1 MKYVSILFLIF
12 NSFNINAQYDFLK
25 TDLTDL
31 NKRSLKADKR
41 NFKIL
46 MKFIDENKFDEI
58 SNIEKIKNIW
68 HSKSNDTDSLEFGVK
83 RFNFQLVGGYTAYFF
98 TVCTL
103 ENKIISFKIF
113 LHRKGYDILDF
124 LAQKDTTIKIG
135 VNKLLKQWQIHKTP
149 EGNCY
154 TFNIENKIYF
164 EKYKN
169 SVETKFGKLQNLEF
183 SDSLTK
189 KLYLYMINPINHY
202 SYNEELGLITDT
214 FRIEDWEKLNRIDIV
229 KNVLIGYNPIGRVLA
244 TEKLLT
250 FAQNKQYELTQEDII
265 IIKKIINSDI
275 KIEWYRGHVGYV
287 DTIKNFFKKN
297 SILSELLK
305 SNGIN

>member
-25 TDLTDL
+25 TDLNNL
-31 NKRSLKADKR
+31 NKRWLKADKR

-68 HSKSNDTDSLEFGVK
+68 HPKVNYTDSLEFGMK
-83 RFNFQLVGGYTAYFF
+83 RFNFQLGGGHTTYYF
-98 TVCTL
+98 TVCAL
-103 ENKIISFKIF
+103 EKKIISFYIF
-113 LHRKGYDILDF
+113 LYREDYDILDF
-124 LAQKDTTIKIG
+124 LAQKDTIIKNSI
-135 VNKLLKQWQIHKTP
+135 NKLLKQWQIHKTP

-154 TFNIENKIYF
+154 TFNIENKNYF

-169 SVETKFGKLQNLEF
+169 SVETEFGKLQNLDF
-183 SDSLTK
+183 FDSLTK

-202 SYNEELGLITDT
+202 SYNEELGLMIDT
-214 FRIEDWEKLNRIDIV
+214 FRMKDWEKLNRIDIV